1 MYLGLGVF
9 FIFVDHA
16 LSLNT
21 MTKTVKK
28 DFYRIVITTGNAVL
42 FIFGNENQDMAKGGK
57 LAHVN

>member
-1 MYLGLGVF
+1 MNLGLGVF
-9 FIFVDHA
+9 FIFVDNA

-21 MTKTVKK
+21 MTKTINE
-28 DFYRIVITTGNAVL
+28 DFYRIVITTGNTVL

>member
-1 MYLGLGVF
+1 MNLGLGVF
-9 FIFVDHA
+9 FIFVDHV

-21 MTKTVKK
+21 MTKTINE
-28 DFYRIVITTGNAVL
+28 DFYRIVITTGNTVL